1 MNITTILYCT
11 GTENVQSKIE
21 KEQNILDP
29 PEDAAAELIRKNKE
43 ENDDENGQHPTD

>member
-43 ENDDENGQHPTD
+43 KDEDEDREYSPN